1 MVAAE
6 ELRLA
11 LADHAASEFPELVG
25 RGEHMLLRR
34 LIATLGEWWPRIE
47 TLPRTLVHNFNP
59 RNIALRDRGDGLEL
73 CAYDLELATLHI
85 PQRDLA
91 ELLCFTLDEHA
102 TEAQVSHHLETHRA
116 ALEHHSG
123 VVLDRREWR
132 EGDGLALRDLAV
144 NRFVMYLIA
153 HRFRAYDFLDSGIAA
168 LWRLLELEGDR
179 PRALAPVA
187 EERVA

>member
-1 MVAAE
+1 MAAASAARMVAAE
-6 ELRLA
+6 ELWLA
-11 LADHAASEFPELVG
+11 LADHVASELPELVG

-47 TLPRTLVHNFNP
+47 TLSRTLVHNDFNP

-132 EGDGLALRDLAV
+132 EGDG
-144 NRFVMYLIA
+144 
-153 HRFRAYDFLDSGIAA
+153 RFRAYDFLDSGIAA